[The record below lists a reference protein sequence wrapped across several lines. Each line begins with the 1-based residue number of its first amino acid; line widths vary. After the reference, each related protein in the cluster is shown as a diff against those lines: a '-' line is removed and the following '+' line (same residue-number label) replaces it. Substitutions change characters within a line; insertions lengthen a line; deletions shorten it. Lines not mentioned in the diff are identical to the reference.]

1 MAPDST
7 VFPSLQKEGWLRH
20 PEMIAKHPL
29 NGADGVV
36 RV

>member
-1 MAPDST
+1 
-7 VFPSLQKEGWLRH
+7 LQKEGWLRH
-20 PEMIAKHPL
+20 QEIIAKHPL